1 MLWKISKNGVRKRS
15 DCINLKTMIEYPSN
29 GNEMTNDCYK
39 PPLEERLARLEG
51 ENVETSN
58 MLYELNVDID
68 MLKERLKTLENL
80 ILGDGK

>member
-1 MLWKISKNGVRKRS
+1 M
-15 DCINLKTMIEYPSN
+15 SN
-29 GNEMTNDCYK
+29 ECYK
-39 PPLEERLARLEG
+39 PSPEERIARLVE
-51 ENVETSN
+51 ENIDTNN

>member
-1 MLWKISKNGVRKRS
+1 
-15 DCINLKTMIEYPSN
+15 
-29 GNEMTNDCYK
+29 MTNDCYK
-39 PPLEERLARLEG
+39 PPLEERLARLEE
-51 ENVETSN
+51 ENIDTNN

>member
-1 MLWKISKNGVRKRS
+1 
-15 DCINLKTMIEYPSN
+15 MI
-29 GNEMTNDCYK
+29 YK
-39 PPLEERLARLEG
+39 PPVEARVQQLEE

>member
-1 MLWKISKNGVRKRS
+1 
-15 DCINLKTMIEYPSN
+15 MI
-29 GNEMTNDCYK
+29 YK
-39 PPLEERLARLEG
+39 PPVEARVLKLEE
-51 ENVETSN
+51 ENIDTNN

>member
-1 MLWKISKNGVRKRS
+1 
-15 DCINLKTMIEYPSN
+15 MI
-29 GNEMTNDCYK
+29 YK
-39 PPLEERLARLEG
+39 PPVEARVLKLEE
-51 ENVETSN
+51 ENVETNN